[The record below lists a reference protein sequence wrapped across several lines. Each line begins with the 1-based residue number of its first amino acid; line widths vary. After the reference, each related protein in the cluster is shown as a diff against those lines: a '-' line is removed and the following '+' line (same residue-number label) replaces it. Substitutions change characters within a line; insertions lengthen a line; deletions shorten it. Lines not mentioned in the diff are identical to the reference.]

1 MRAYNRNFQKDINGF
16 VSISLLRYFV
26 KCCPGNQGFTM
37 VKKFQHISPVVLPPK
52 KDDQEPKHKK
62 VKYKNKLCL
71 NVVNPC
77 NDTKD
82 ASCADHIV

>member
-1 MRAYNRNFQKDINGF
+1 
-16 VSISLLRYFV
+16 
-26 KCCPGNQGFTM
+26 M
-37 VKKFQHISPVVLPPK
+37 VKKFQHVSPVVLPPK
-52 KDDQEPKHKK
+52 KDDQEPKHKQ
-62 VKYKNKLCL
+62 VKCKNKLCQ